1 VTIGA
6 VRLRRALLLS
16 ASVAVCCPS
25 AGWAQQAGQDDV
37 TAAAVASESQTAS
50 AGGPQAAGPPAWAY
64 SLAYDLMSPFCPGRT
79 LAACPSPQAGE
90 LRQWILLQAV
100 AGRSRDDIEQSLYD
114 RYGDEILSAPRA
126 EGWGLSAYVVPG
138 LAFVIGGGLVAW
150 TLRRLV
156 GRAPESVTDPPSSIR
171 GAEATARRS
180 SSPSRDAE
188 LERLVDEELSR
199 L

>member
-1 VTIGA
+1 MTIA
-6 VRLRRALLLS
+6 AARLRRCLLVA
-16 ASVAVCCPS
+16 ASVAACCPS
-25 AGWAQQAGQDDV
+25 AGWAQEEGQDDAMARAV
-37 TAAAVASESQTAS
+37 TSESQTAS
-50 AGGPQAAGPPAWAY
+50 AGGSSAEGPPKWAY

-156 GRAPESVTDPPSSIR
+156 GRAPESLTDPPSPIR

-180 SSPSRDAE
+180 SSPSSDAE